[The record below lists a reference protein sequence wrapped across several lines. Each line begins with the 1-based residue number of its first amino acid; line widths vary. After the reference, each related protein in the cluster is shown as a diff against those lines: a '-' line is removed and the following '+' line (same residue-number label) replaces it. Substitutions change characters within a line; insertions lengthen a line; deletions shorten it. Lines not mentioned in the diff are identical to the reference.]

1 MKKIFFTFIIIA
13 FGLNACNKKQ
23 DSEDT
28 SKDGEEATG
37 EIVEIEKADAFFG
50 ETFSADEEL
59 TLEKLEAKMNDQDSV
74 LAVVEAKVR
83 EVCQSK
89 GCWMKVE
96 LPNGES
102 MRVTF
107 KDYGFFMPKD
117 LAGTSVIMNGIAKKE
132 ETDVETLKHFAE
144 DAGKSKEE
152 IEKINK
158 PKMDYKFVA
167 SGVKVVK

>member
-1 MKKIFFTFIIIA
+1 MKKIFLSLIVLAVAIT
-13 FGLNACNKKQ
+13 ACNQKES
-23 DSEDT
+23 SE
-28 SKDGEEATG
+28 KNE
-37 EIVEIEKADAFFG
+37 VVKEIEVVQVEKEDAFFG
-50 ETFSADEEL
+50 ESFKVEEEIEL
-59 TLEKLEAKMNDQDSV
+59 INLVSEMENYDSV
-74 LAVVEAKVR
+74 MAVVEAKVT

-117 LAGTSVIMNGIAKKE
+117 LAGQTVKMNGIAKKE

-144 DAGKSKEE
+144 DAGKSEEE
-152 IEKINK
+152 ITQITE
-158 PKMDYKFVA
+158 PKMDYKFIA
-167 SGVKVVK
+167 SGVKLTK

>member
-1 MKKIFFTFIIIA
+1 MKKIFLSILVAAILT
-13 FGLNACNKKQ
+13 NACDQKQ
-23 DSEDT
+23 DSEQ
-28 SKDGEEATG
+28 SKEVTEKAT
-37 EIVEIEKADAFFG
+37 IEIEENNDFLG
-50 ETFSADEEL
+50 ESFDVENEIEL
-59 TLEKLEAKMNDQDSV
+59 RDLVSDINSYDSV
-74 LAVVEAKVR
+74 MAVVEAKVT
-83 EVCQSK
+83 EVCQAK

-117 LAGTSVIMNGIAKKE
+117 LAGSSVKMVGIAKIE

-144 DAGKSKEE
+144 DAGKSEEE
-152 IEKINK
+152 IAQITE

-167 SGVKVVK
+167 SGVKLME

>member
-1 MKKIFFTFIIIA
+1 MVLAVCVI
-13 FGLNACNKKQ
+13 ACNQKEG
-23 DSEDT
+23 SEK
-28 SKDGEEATG
+28 SSE
-37 EIVEIEKADAFFG
+37 EKAT
-50 ETFSADEEL
+50 EVI
-59 TLEKLEAKMNDQDSV
+59 EAESEDSV
-74 LAVVEAKVR
+74 LGESFDVESEIELGKLVSEMDASDSLNAVVEAKVT

-117 LAGTSVIMNGIAKKE
+117 LAGKTVTMSGVAKKE

-144 DAGKSKEE
+144 DAGKSEE
-152 IEKINK
+152 EVAQITE
-158 PKMDYKFVA
+158 PKLDYKFIA
-167 SGVKVVK
+167 SGVKLGE

>member
-1 MKKIFFTFIIIA
+1 MKKIFLSFVVLAVGFTA
-13 FGLNACNKKQ
+13 CDQKKSSGDNAQVKENETVETEEKK
-23 DSEDT
+23 DDFL
-28 SKDGEEATG
+28 GESFNVDE
-37 EIVEIEKADAFFG
+37 EIELVSLVS
-50 ETFSADEEL
+50 EMENS
-59 TLEKLEAKMNDQDSV
+59 DS
-74 LAVVEAKVR
+74 LNAVVEAKVT

-117 LAGTSVIMNGIAKKE
+117 LAGKSVKMSGLAKKE

-144 DAGKSKEE
+144 DAGKSEEE
-152 IEKINK
+152 IALITAPE
-158 PKMDYKFVA
+158 MDYKFVA
-167 SGVKVVK
+167 SGVKLMD

>member
-1 MKKIFFTFIIIA
+1 MKKIFLSLIVLAVI
-13 FGLNACNKKQ
+13 ACNQKESLEK
-23 DSEDT
+23 T
-28 SKDGEEATG
+28 KD
-37 EIVEIEKADAFFG
+37 VKEIEVVQVEKEDAFFG
-50 ETFSADEEL
+50 ESFKVEEEIEL
-59 TLEKLEAKMNDQDSV
+59 INLMSEMENYDSV
-74 LAVVEAKVR
+74 MAVVEAKVT

-117 LAGTSVIMNGIAKKE
+117 LAGQTVKMQGIAKKE

-144 DAGKSKEE
+144 DAGKSEEE
-152 IEKINK
+152 IAQITES
-158 PKMDYKFVA
+158 KMDYKFIA
-167 SGVKVVK
+167 SGVKLTK

>member
-1 MKKIFFTFIIIA
+1 MKKIFLSLIVLAVI
-13 FGLNACNKKQ
+13 ACNQKES
-23 DSEDT
+23 SEKT
-28 SKDGEEATG
+28 KD
-37 EIVEIEKADAFFG
+37 VKEIEVVQVEKEDAFFG
-50 ETFSADEEL
+50 ESFKVEEEIEL
-59 TLEKLEAKMNDQDSV
+59 INLMSEMENYDSV
-74 LAVVEAKVR
+74 MAVVEAKVT

-117 LAGTSVIMNGIAKKE
+117 LAGQTVKMQGIAKKE

-144 DAGKSKEE
+144 DAGKSEEE
-152 IEKINK
+152 IAQITES
-158 PKMDYKFVA
+158 KMDYKFIA
-167 SGVKVVK
+167 SGVKLTK

>member
-1 MKKIFFTFIIIA
+1 MKKIFLSILVLALLST
-13 FGLNACNKKQ
+13 ACNQK
-23 DSEDT
+23 DSSEKT
-28 SKDGEEATG
+28 SKVEEKG
-37 EIVEIEKADAFFG
+37 PVEIEKEDAFLG
-50 ETFSADEEL
+50 ESFNIDDGTQLDILISD
-59 TLEKLEAKMNDQDSV
+59 MNSNDSV
-74 LAVVEAKVR
+74 MAVVEAKVT
-83 EVCQSK
+83 EVCQAK

-117 LAGTSVIMNGIAKKE
+117 LAGKSVKMNGIAKIE
-132 ETDVETLKHFAE
+132 ETDIETLKHFAE

-152 IEKINK
+152 IAMITE

-167 SGVKVVK
+167 SGVKLIEQK

>member
-1 MKKIFFTFIIIA
+1 MKKIFLSLIVLAVI
-13 FGLNACNKKQ
+13 ACNQKESSEKTKDVKEIEVVQ
-23 DSEDT
+23 VEKEDT
-28 SKDGEEATG
+28 
-37 EIVEIEKADAFFG
+37 FFG
-50 ETFSADEEL
+50 ESFKVEEEIEL
-59 TLEKLEAKMNDQDSV
+59 INLMSEMENYDSV
-74 LAVVEAKVR
+74 MAVVEAKVT

-117 LAGTSVIMNGIAKKE
+117 LAGQTVKMQGIAKKE

-144 DAGKSKEE
+144 DAGKSEEE
-152 IEKINK
+152 IAQITES
-158 PKMDYKFVA
+158 KMDYKFIA
-167 SGVKVVK
+167 SGVKLTK